1 MRNLI
6 GDRKGI
12 SMMEVLVSVALI
24 SIGVLGL
31 VTLLPSG
38 WKLSG
43 TSDMLGRAAGIL
55 QAELEANEILI
66 MNENNPVTPTPPG
79 NPPKKPVY
87 GSGSRTL
94 QPGDIAYS
102 VQTERTDLG
111 GSWMVR
117 VQVTWPNN
125 PVGISESVIV
135 TRQKAFIQ

>member
-1 MRNLI
+1 MGNLL
-6 GDRKGI
+6 GQREGI
-12 SMMEVLVSVALI
+12 SMMEVLISVALI
-24 SIGVLGL
+24 SIGVLSL
-31 VTLLPSG
+31 LSLLPSG
-38 WKLSG
+38 WRLSG
-43 TSDMLGRAAGIL
+43 ASDMLGRAVGIL

-66 MNENNPVTPTPPG
+66 MNENNGVTPTPAG
-79 NPPKKPVY
+79 NPPQKSVY
-87 GSGSRTL
+87 GSGKSTP

-125 PVGISESVIV
+125 PVGISESLIV

>member
-1 MRNLI
+1 MGNLL
-6 GDRKGI
+6 GQREGI
-12 SMMEVLVSVALI
+12 SMMEVLISVALI
-24 SIGVLGL
+24 SIGVLSL
-31 VTLLPSG
+31 LTLLPSG
-38 WKLSG
+38 WRLSG
-43 TSDMLGRAAGIL
+43 ASDMLGRAVGIL

-66 MNENNPVTPTPPG
+66 MNENNRVTPTPAG
-79 NPPKKPVY
+79 NPPQKSVH
-87 GSGSRTL
+87 GSGKSTA

-125 PVGISESVIV
+125 PVGISESLIV